1 MSKVESDEVIVEE
14 VDKEDDYVSHDMK
27 ALTEE
32 AENSNISLESITD
45 GTNERG
51 IPKVKFIDD
60 IGEFAESFNPP
71 ASSELLIGAFSDLF
85 GKFKTYETSLSQKSK
100 YLSP

>member
-1 MSKVESDEVIVEE
+1 MSKEGKDLNVLESVDEENE
-14 VDKEDDYVSHDMK
+14 YVSHDMK

-45 GTNERG
+45 GSNERG

-60 IGEFAESFNPP
+60 IGQFAESFNPA

-85 GKFKTYETSLSQKSK
+85 GKFKAYETSLGQKK
-100 YLSP
+100 A